1 MIPAAAFRLR
11 TIEKTV
17 NAVSFD
23 DGTMLLTAD
32 RNIVAMVLAPKKPK
46 KSRRSD
52 SHYFPFSSFRIGSK
66 LKECS
71 LREFF
76 ELVLAHSRDHNR
88 SELCQSS
95 PVSEQTAEDCS
106 SGELATS
113 LALGSG
119 NCRAVD
125 CDAIED
131 VIASYL
137 HDVPHSAKTWGQR
150 DLEGF
155 LQWVRDSAMFDED
168 RHSSTEKANLR
179 RSTEQLIIQKR
190 LAFRRFQAIAADSSV
205 DCRSQGWSDKAV
217 LHLNPTF
224 VWSASKPD
232 CRSAHGERT
241 VLFVSTDERVTS
253 MTLTSSWVELIELLS
268 RTGPTTV
275 KAAQRKTKSASREV
289 FDDVLTRMLSHQ
301 LLAIST

>member
-1 MIPAAAFRLR
+1 M
-11 TIEKTV
+11 
-17 NAVSFD
+17 
-23 DGTMLLTAD
+23 
-32 RNIVAMVLAPKKPK
+32 
-46 KSRRSD
+46 
-52 SHYFPFSSFRIGSK
+52 
-66 LKECS
+66 
-71 LREFF
+71 REFF
-76 ELVLAHSRDHNR
+76 ELVLANSRNHNR
-88 SELCQSS
+88 TELNQASQ
-95 PVSEQTAEDCS
+95 VSEQATEDCS

-113 LALGSG
+113 LSLG
-119 NCRAVD
+119 NDDCNAVD

-150 DLEGF
+150 DLESF
-155 LQWVRDSAMFDED
+155 LQWVRDSAMFNED

-190 LAFRRFQAIAADSSV
+190 LAFRRFQAIAADCSV
-205 DCRSQGWSDKAV
+205 DCRTQNWSDKTV

-224 VWSASKPD
+224 VWSASKPN
-232 CRSAHGERT
+232 CRSSHGERT

-253 MTLTSSWVELIELLS
+253 MSLSASWVEFIELLS
-268 RTGPTTV
+268 RTGPATV

-289 FDDVLTRMLSHQ
+289 FDDVLTRMLGHQ